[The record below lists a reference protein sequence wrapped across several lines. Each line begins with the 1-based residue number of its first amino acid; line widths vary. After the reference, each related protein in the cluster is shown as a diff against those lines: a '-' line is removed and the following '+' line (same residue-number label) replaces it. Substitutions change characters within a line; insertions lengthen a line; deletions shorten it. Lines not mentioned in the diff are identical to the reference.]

1 MNSIEIFK
9 NERFG
14 EIRVA
19 GTSDEPLFCLA
30 DVCRAIGISNVG
42 NVKSRLDDDDVRL
55 TDTTDSLGR
64 TQQINFVTESGLY
77 DVIIR
82 SDSEIAK
89 PFRKWI
95 TSEVLPSIRKTGKYD
110 IADKKQSLTA
120 DRIMAANWLIT
131 TLNYNEVS
139 KLELAKAIA
148 EPLGLPTPDYVAS
161 KGVVKSARELLAQ
174 FGAGITSQAFNKLAE
189 AKGYLVT
196 MQRNSSHGEKKP
208 FKSITEKGS
217 IYGENQ
223 VNLNNPKSTQPLW
236 YEDKFEDLLTDLG
249 VKIYVD

>member
-30 DVCRAIGISNVG
+30 DICRAMGISNVG
-42 NVKSRLDDDDVRL
+42 NVKNRLDEDDVRL

-139 KLELAKAIA
+139 KLALAKAIA

-161 KGVVKSARELLAQ
+161 KGVVKSARELLTQ

-196 MQRNSSHGEKKP
+196 MQRNSSHGEKKQ

-223 VNLNNPKSTQPLW
+223 VNPNNPKSTQPLW

>member
-19 GTSDEPLFCLA
+19 GTSDEPLFCLS

-161 KGVVKSARELLAQ
+161 KGVVKSARELLTQ

-196 MQRNSSHGEKKP
+196 MQRNSSHGEKKT

-223 VNLNNPKSTQPLW
+223 VNPNNPKSTQPLW

>member
-30 DVCRAIGISNVG
+30 DICRAMGISNVG
-42 NVKSRLDDDDVRL
+42 NVKNRLDEDDVRL

-139 KLELAKAIA
+139 KLALAKAIA

-161 KGVVKSARELLAQ
+161 KGVVKSARELLTQ

-223 VNLNNPKSTQPLW
+223 VNPNNPKSTQPLW

>member
-30 DVCRAIGISNVG
+30 DICRAMGISNVG
-42 NVKSRLDDDDVRL
+42 NVKNRLDEDDVRL

-110 IADKKQSLTA
+110 VADKKQSLTS

-139 KLELAKAIA
+139 KLALAKAIA

-161 KGVVKSARELLAQ
+161 KGVVKSARELLTQ

-223 VNLNNPKSTQPLW
+223 VNPNNPKSTQPLW

>member
-110 IADKKQSLTA
+110 IADKKQSLTS

-139 KLELAKAIA
+139 KLALAKAIA

-223 VNLNNPKSTQPLW
+223 VNPNNPKSTQPLW